1 MHASA
6 FFAAMA
12 IVVCAFPIVASAAPP
27 VPPPLTDAIVF
38 SRSHLNADGTTRSS
52 RLWIKEPAID
62 PLALVPDADHEENNL
77 ASWSPRGTHLAF
89 QRTHITSNPDG
100 QSAIFTIGANGFGL
114 RRATMGRGNFLTP
127 AWGPTNA
134 IAFVTR
140 YPNHD
145 CLSMVAAASHRQRDL
160 FCAPAPAQIARPVWS
175 NDGRSILIHA
185 GYYTGSLEPLWRS
198 LVYRINANTG
208 APTLLGDRVL
218 DEPRF
223 LEFSP
228 DGSRGIY
235 SDIYTTEMFV
245 LDFAS
250 GSMTSIGSGYA
261 PRWSPD
267 GRRIAFTREYFDYSG
282 PEFRYYEPL
291 YVMDANGDHERQIT
305 LSRIPNHAYTAVD
318 WSVDGRRLLVNR
330 RIYLDPSLTIT
341 RYSVRIADI
350 ATRTVTKLTDGQ
362 ADPGGWFQRR

>member
-12 IVVCAFPIVASAAPP
+12 TVVCAFPIVASAAPP
-27 VPPPLTDAIVF
+27 LPRRIVDAVVF
-38 SRSHLNADGTTRSS
+38 SRAQLDADGTTRSS
-52 RLWIKEPAID
+52 RLWIQPAGGD
-62 PLALVPDADHEENNL
+62 ARALTPDADHQQNNV
-77 ASWSPRGTHLAF
+77 ASWSPRGTQLAF
-89 QRTHITSNPDG
+89 QHTVTTSGTDIHT
-100 QSAIFTIGANGFGL
+100 AIFIVEPNGAGL
-114 RRATMGRGNFLTP
+114 RLATAGRGDYLTP
-127 AWGPTNA
+127 VWGPANT

-140 YPNHD
+140 YRSHD
-145 CLSMVAAASHRQRDL
+145 CLSVLDVDSHQQRDL
-160 FCAPAPAQIARPVWS
+160 FCTPSPARIARPVWS
-175 NDGRSILIHA
+175 ADRSSILISA

-198 LVYRINANTG
+198 LVYRIDAGTG

-228 DGSRGIY
+228 DGTRGIY
-235 SDIYTTEMFV
+235 SDVYTTEMFV

-250 GSMTSIGSGYA
+250 RSMTSIGSGYA

-291 YVMDANGDHERQIT
+291 YVMDADGANEQRIT
-305 LSRIPNHAYTAVD
+305 LSRLANHAYTAVD
-318 WSVDGRRLLVNR
+318 WSADGRRLLVNR

-341 RYSVRIADI
+341 GFSVRMVDI
-350 ATRTVTKLTDGQ
+350 GTHTVTTLTDGQ
-362 ADPGGWFQRR
+362 ADPGGWFQR